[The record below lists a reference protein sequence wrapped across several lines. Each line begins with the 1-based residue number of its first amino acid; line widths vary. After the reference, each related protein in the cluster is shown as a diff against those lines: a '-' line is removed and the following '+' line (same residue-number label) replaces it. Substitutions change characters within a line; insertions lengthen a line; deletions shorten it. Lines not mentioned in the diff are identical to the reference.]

1 MCAVFGCGGD
11 RGGHNAVTLCRM
23 ELFHP
28 GLAIR
33 EAAVES
39 SRRHA
44 VIPPFSWFS
53 RILVTKYILQSS
65 NRGRL
70 NKSLGKLNK

>member
-28 GLAIR
+28 GLTIR

-39 SRRHA
+39 SRRQA

-53 RILVTKYILQSS
+53 RILVTKY
-65 NRGRL
+65 NRRIGED
-70 NKSLGKLNK
+70 